1 MRRACFSSESHCFP
15 RQLVWVEDGGGVEG
29 DGGGEWEVFGGQAG
43 MWSLPL
49 GLTGFRVKD

>member
-1 MRRACFSSESHCFP
+1 M
-15 RQLVWVEDGGGVEG
+15 EG
-29 DGGGEWEVFGGQAG
+29 WRGTGGGEWEVFGGQDG